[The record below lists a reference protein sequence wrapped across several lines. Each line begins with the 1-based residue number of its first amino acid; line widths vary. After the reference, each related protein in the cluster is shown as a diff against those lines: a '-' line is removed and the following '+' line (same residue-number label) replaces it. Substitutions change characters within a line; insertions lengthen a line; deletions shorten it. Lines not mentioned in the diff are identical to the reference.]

1 MKENFHRKGNEIRIN
16 DLEKAQLP
24 KVVALSRKEL
34 GDDYLYERDFL
45 KCLNHDKQHFC
56 KVATQEDGHVLG
68 FVRTLLFD
76 KKTVAEYLKL
86 PENLLHEVMPG
97 SNRIGI
103 LDSMAVN
110 HDIKKMGLGR
120 KMLGEAFGQLSLNQ
134 ADAIVAMAWKDIHGI
149 TNAHKLLDEFGLKP
163 AFEIKGYWNTF
174 VGGDEGHHCPVC
186 KVPPCECYGVLYSLV
201 N

>member
-1 MKENFHRKGNEIRIN
+1 MKENFQRNGNELKII

-24 KVVALSRKEL
+24 QVLELCRKEL
-34 GDDYLYERDFL
+34 GNDYLHERDFL
-45 KCLNHDKQHFC
+45 KCLNSDRQHFC
-56 KVATQEDGHVLG
+56 KVAILKDGHVLG
-68 FVRTLLFD
+68 FIRTLLFD
-76 KKTVAEYLKL
+76 KNAAATYLKL
-86 PENLLHEVMPG
+86 PENLLYEVMPG
-97 SNRIGI
+97 SDRIGI

-110 HDIKKMGLGR
+110 HDLKKMGLGR
-120 KMLGEAFGQLSLNQ
+120 KMLGEAFGQLSLNH
-134 ADAIVAMAWKDIHGI
+134 ADAIVAMAWKDINGI

-163 AFEIKGYWNTF
+163 ALEIKGYWNTF